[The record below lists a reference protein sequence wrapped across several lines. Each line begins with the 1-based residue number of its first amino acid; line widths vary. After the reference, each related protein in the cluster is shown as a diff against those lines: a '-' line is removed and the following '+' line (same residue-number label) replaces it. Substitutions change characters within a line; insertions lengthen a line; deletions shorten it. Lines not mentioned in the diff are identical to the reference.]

1 MAETVALPHME
12 VVDRIWRLP
21 VMESAWNTSHNLYD
35 RVKNANGLAHWTLST
50 AEGAVY
56 MAVETIAPVAHRLST
71 PIHVVDMKLCQGL
84 DLIEQKVPMVKEQP
98 QQILE
103 TTKDMVCTKVVQP
116 VLQTASA
123 AKQVN
128 VASLKDLS
136 WTKANEILESRYG
149 HMALQG
155 LDSTTSV
162 ADSYLDYYLPE
173 DEQEDDNQR
182 LHPSSECEDK
192 VLHTAHT
199 VGRLSNKVGRRVYRT
214 LSQRLRNINK
224 QNINEY
230 LNNLSLV
237 VQLTSYLNSVNQGV
251 EQRTV
256 NTTSTPT
263 LIANGAN

>member
-1 MAETVALPHME
+1 ME

-21 VMESAWNTSHNLYD
+21 VMESAWNTSHNIYD

-50 AEGAVY
+50 AEGAMH
-56 MAVETIAPVAHRLST
+56 MAVETIAPMAHRLST

-84 DLIEQKVPMVKEQP
+84 DLLEQKVPIVKEQP
-98 QQILE
+98 QQVGEILE
-103 TTKDMVCTKVVQP
+103 STKELVSCKVVQH
-116 VLQTASA
+116 VIQTASA

-162 ADSYLDYYLPE
+162 ADNFLNYYLPE
-173 DEQEDDNQR
+173 DEEEEEDDNQR
-182 LHPSSECEDK
+182 LHPSSECDDK

-214 LSQRLRNINK
+214 LSQRLNNINK

-251 EQRTV
+251 EQRSGSAT
-256 NTTSTPT
+256 NTPT
-263 LIANGAN
+263 PSSNGIN

>member
-1 MAETVALPHME
+1 MSGTASLPHME

-21 VMESAWNTSHNLYD
+21 VMESAWNTSYNIYD
-35 RVKNANGLAHWTLST
+35 RMKNANGLANWTLST
-50 AEGAVY
+50 AEGAVHL
-56 MAVETIAPVAHRLST
+56 AVETIAPVANRLST

-84 DLIEQKVPMVKEQP
+84 DILEQKVPIVKEQP

-103 TTKDMVCTKVVQP
+103 STKDLVSSKVVQP
-116 VLQTASA
+116 VMQTASA

-136 WTKANEILESRYG
+136 WSKANEILETRYG
-149 HMALQG
+149 NMALQG
-155 LDSTTSV
+155 LDSTSSV
-162 ADSYLDYYLPE
+162 ANTYLDYYLPE
-173 DEQEDDNQR
+173 EEEEEDNER
-182 LHPSSECEDK
+182 LHPSSECDDK

-214 LSQRLRNINK
+214 LSQRLRNVNK

-237 VQLTSYLNSVNQGV
+237 VQMTSYLNSVNQAV
-251 EQRTV
+251 DQRTAA
-256 NTTSTPT
+256 TTSPPT
-263 LIANGAN
+263 ANGAN

>member
-1 MAETVALPHME
+1 MADIVALPHME
-12 VVDRIWRLP
+12 VMDRIWRLP
-21 VMESAWNTSHNLYD
+21 VMESAWNTSHNIYD

-50 AEGAVY
+50 AEGAVH

-84 DLIEQKVPMVKEQP
+84 DLLEQKVPIVKEQP
-98 QQILE
+98 QQVGEILE
-103 TTKDMVCTKVVQP
+103 STKELVSTKVVQP

-155 LDSTTSV
+155 LDSTSSV
-162 ADSYLDYYLPE
+162 ADTYLDYYLPE
-173 DEQEDDNQR
+173 EEEEEDDNQR

-214 LSQRLRNINK
+214 LSQRLNNINK

-251 EQRTV
+251 EQRTPAP
-256 NTTSTPT
+256 TT
-263 LIANGAN
+263 NGAN